1 MSRQIKP
8 IRHGVVLVAGGAI
21 GAGMFALPLV
31 AAQAWTLWAFIALSL
46 VGLVTALAADLL
58 LKVRGQFDLGASFHT
73 LVFNSFGSI
82 AAWLNN
88 LSIAFIMLILMY
100 AYVTAGG
107 RILAASFNLEQ
118 AASLKLVFA
127 SIVALLVWFGALV
140 VSRLSILLIAIM
152 AVSFL
157 FVIGTLA
164 PYMSTPGL
172 GHTQLLQ
179 DANNTWLLMPVF
191 VTAFACGGIVPT
203 IVDYYA
209 GQPSRARKSIW
220 IGISLTFLIYAIW
233 LLICFSVLGKQMLTG
248 LNAEQAGMAEL
259 LAALKAVSEKEQ
271 LLAVLTGFSH
281 LAVITSFLSVAL
293 GLVHFI
299 QDRLSLS
306 TNLKGRGL
314 ATLIAFSPP
323 MIASLVAPY
332 GFVQAISYAGF
343 FVAISFF
350 IVPACLYIK
359 HDKLNFAAITVLLA
373 GVLVILFKAL
383 S

>member
-1 MSRQIKP
+1 
-8 IRHGVVLVAGGAI
+8 
-21 GAGMFALPLV
+21 
-31 AAQAWTLWAFIALSL
+31 
-46 VGLVTALAADLL
+46 
-58 LKVRGQFDLGASFHT
+58 
-73 LVFNSFGSI
+73 
-82 AAWLNN
+82 
-88 LSIAFIMLILMY
+88 
-100 AYVTAGG
+100 
-107 RILAASFNLEQ
+107 
-118 AASLKLVFA
+118 
-127 SIVALLVWFGALV
+127 
-140 VSRLSILLIAIM
+140 
-152 AVSFL
+152 
-157 FVIGTLA
+157 
-164 PYMSTPGL
+164 
-172 GHTQLLQ
+172 
-179 DANNTWLLMPVF
+179 
-191 VTAFACGGIVPT
+191 
-203 IVDYYA
+203 
-209 GQPSRARKSIW
+209 
-220 IGISLTFLIYAIW
+220 
-233 LLICFSVLGKQMLTG
+233 MLTG